1 MSILGM
7 TTRCNMKPFGVFK
20 ESLKPRGRT
29 ILQETKPNTGF
40 LFLVFSLFLIH
51 KCLCQRKEQPRSRIR
66 RLKDPTSP
74 NLTAMPS
81 LTKEQLVVKIK
92 ELGETPPSE
101 WKHKQLL
108 ARYAEL
114 KELEQEKNKN
124 GATNILT
131 EMNKA
136 SRKKSTLQDFLQNR
150 LAMTITGNETIPR
163 LLALGNQ
170 RVMENT
176 VPQDSDVMGFGHYS
190 NMTYQEV
197 RDYHPKYIQ
206 WCRATMSEEEVSWQM
221 RRFMKWVE
229 MKTKNQIMGINS
241 KVKLQ
246 PEPRMDISKKPCEGS
261 ASSIITEDS
270 FTEVTSAS
278 MESEPDVNHQLT
290 EIEGQIHELQRQQAL
305 LRKQGVKAVKKDEL
319 EKV

>member
-1 MSILGM
+1 
-7 TTRCNMKPFGVFK
+7 
-20 ESLKPRGRT
+20 
-29 ILQETKPNTGF
+29 
-40 LFLVFSLFLIH
+40 
-51 KCLCQRKEQPRSRIR
+51 
-66 RLKDPTSP
+66 
-74 NLTAMPS
+74 MPS

-176 VPQDSDVMGFGHYS
+176 VPQDSDVMGFGQYS

-206 WCRATMSEEEVSWQM
+206 WCRTTMSEDEVSWQM

-229 MKTKNQIMGINS
+229 MKTNNQIMGINS

-246 PEPRMDISKKPCEGS
+246 PEPRMDISKKPCEGVSVINHHRGFIHGGDLSLHGVRTGCQPS
-261 ASSIITEDS
+261 ADRDRGSDPRAPAPTSTLAETRSEGCEEGRAGEGLSEAPEQNPVCAPIKSNEQPLSNRIKK
-270 FTEVTSAS
+270 EV
-278 MESEPDVNHQLT
+278 QF
-290 EIEGQIHELQRQQAL
+290 GFCCWF
-305 LRKQGVKAVKKDEL
+305 
-319 EKV
+319 